1 MHVCCWPFSLAWHAL
16 ARRSTIA
23 AKRIKD
29 LIAESVDGV
38 RKDAGSVTE
47 VGATMK
53 KSGERRSCASH
64 LMEGFGVPPKSR
76 ERESSK

>member
-1 MHVCCWPFSLAWHAL
+1 MSLALLSSSRRRIMQEAYVHVCCWPFSLAWHAL

-53 KSGERRSCASH
+53 KVMSAVRARH
-64 LMEGFGVPPKSR
+64 T
-76 ERESSK
+76 